1 MSLQECSRVGICA
14 AAAGHYDTRMPKQR
28 NRARV
33 VLLVTG
39 ILAVVFVAAVVR
51 YRDELVAWYEFHRD
65 FERLAVNAQGRPE
78 YRHRETGIVFVS
90 LPGGTFAQAMVN
102 DSNPDEVL
110 NKVWEFIDKYEN
122 EGGTLELA
130 VGNIDDT
137 VCAPSAP
144 EGCPGGGGIF

>member
-1 MSLQECSRVGICA
+1 MRRYLTVVMACA
-14 AAAGHYDTRMPKQR
+14 FATAIGVSAALAGGASDSSGEGSHCY
-28 NRARV
+28 
-33 VLLVTG
+33 LFL
-39 ILAVVFVAAVVR
+39 
-51 YRDELVAWYEFHRD
+51 
-65 FERLAVNAQGRPE
+65 
-78 YRHRETGIVFVS
+78 S

-102 DSNPDEVL
+102 DSDPDEVL